1 MGPEQKLTCGLIHV
15 TDWIVPSKLSP
26 PVPLHEP
33 VKRESLLA
41 SMGRLL
47 NVRAGIIHA
56 PAGYGKST
64 LLAQW
69 RESLL
74 ADRVPVAWLSLD
86 EYDSDPF
93 QFLAYLMEACRLGGF
108 VAAAEFRDASQS
120 VTGSPAVAVR
130 AAVVTALARSHGD
143 HVIILDDFHRA
154 QSAEN
159 CDVVDVLLA
168 DLPANVHTV
177 ISTREYP
184 DQLTLADLRVRD
196 SLFEI
201 TQSALQFSTTEIRG
215 YLGDLVDPD
224 ATVNWAR
231 QLFERTEGWPI
242 ALQTVRRWLK
252 EGASLDETLAEISG
266 RSSDLVDYFLEQ
278 VFEKLDSGEQQ
289 FLLRTSILERVN
301 GELGDLLCERHDSW
315 DVLERLE
322 RRDLF
327 VAALDRDRAWYRY
340 HRLFSEFLQ
349 ERLRR
354 QEVSA
359 IHQLHGLAANWFH
372 ERGFVNEAIQHALR
386 SQSSAQLAS
395 LFEDLGGWQYALQGH
410 VGIVQRI
417 MENLQ
422 GEVVQHFPRAWLAR
436 IFLACRVGER
446 ARAESEF
453 QRFAEG
459 YLENPDTDRLLI
471 CEGRI
476 MECLIRRYSDRETND
491 TEIQQMEQM
500 GELLPNDNHELNAV
514 CYNLL
519 CSLHGRMGRIDKAMA
534 AGDQAIMHFRRMG
547 SQWGE
552 VFIYFHQGWACL
564 QQARL
569 RDAEALYREGY
580 ELAVENFGEDHDSA
594 AIGRALLAE
603 VAYEKNN
610 LHEAGQL
617 LDQSLDHIERF
628 DAWIEVYVAAYST
641 AIRLARARGE
651 ERHIADIVRR
661 SRSTAA
667 NRGLGRLALIIDAYR
682 KDFRRHDQLASS
694 GVDAWNVDT
703 TGLEFSGSDLV
714 MRFLDASVRARG
726 LILAGQFQE
735 AVDLLAERASEAREK
750 NFVRSYI
757 TLSLLLATAH
767 WKRGQHEVAVQAF
780 EAALAPALFEGLK
793 RPFIDEGD
801 LLAGVL
807 SELSAASEKR
817 RGNRLRDA
825 FIAELNGEITAAR
838 RQSSNKPSQLSP
850 REKEVMRFLIQGRSN
865 REIADAMELS
875 VNTVKFHLKNIFGKL
890 GVASRKEAVSATIRK
905 RLL

>member
-1 MGPEQKLTCGLIHV
+1 M
-15 TDWIVPSKLSP
+15 TDWIVPPKLSP
-26 PVPLHEP
+26 VVPLHAP
-33 VKRESLLA
+33 VQRDSLLA
-41 SMGRLL
+41 SMDRMFD
-47 NVRAGIIHA
+47 VRAGIIHA
-56 PAGYGKST
+56 PAGCGKST

-69 RESLL
+69 REKLV
-74 ADRVPVAWLSLD
+74 AEGVPVAWLSLD

-93 QFLAYLMEACRLGGF
+93 QFLAYLMQACRVGGF
-108 VAAAEFRDASQS
+108 VAAADFRDATQS
-120 VTGSPAVAVR
+120 ITGSPAVAAR
-130 AAVVTALARSHGD
+130 AAVVTALARSQGR

-159 CDVVDVLLA
+159 CEVVDVLLA
-168 DLPANVHTV
+168 DLPANVHIV

-184 DQLTLADLRVRD
+184 DQLRLAHLRVGD
-196 SLFEI
+196 SLFEM
-201 TQSALQFSTTEIRG
+201 TQSDLQFSTTEIRD
-215 YLGDLVDPD
+215 YLGDLVDSD
-224 ATVNWAR
+224 ATVNWAL

-242 ALQTVRRWLK
+242 AVQTVRRWLK
-252 EGASLDETLAEISG
+252 EGASLDETLTEISG

-278 VFEKLDSGEQQ
+278 VFEKLDTDEQQ

-301 GELGDLLCERHDSW
+301 GELGDLLCDRQDSW

-354 QEVSA
+354 QDVTA
-359 IHQLHGLAANWFH
+359 IQRLHGLAANWFH
-372 ERGFVNEAIQHALR
+372 EHGHVNESIQHALR
-386 SQSSAQLAS
+386 CHSPQQLAS

-410 VGIVQRI
+410 VGLVQRI
-417 MENLQ
+417 MESLQ
-422 GEVVQHFPRAWLAR
+422 GDVVQNFPRVWLAR

-446 ARAESEF
+446 ALAESEF
-453 QRFAEG
+453 RQFAER
-459 YLENPDTDRLLI
+459 YLNDPGADRLLV
-471 CEGRI
+471 CEGHV
-476 MECLIRRYSDRETND
+476 MECLIGRYSDRETND
-491 TEIQQMEQM
+491 AEIRQLEKM

-519 CSLHGRMGRIDKAMA
+519 CSLQGRMGRIDEAMA
-534 AGDQAIMHFRRMG
+534 AGDQAIMNFRRMG

-580 ELAVENFGEDHDSA
+580 ELAVENFGQDHDSV

-603 VAYEKNN
+603 VVYERNS

-617 LDQSLDHIERF
+617 LNQSLDHIERF
-628 DAWIEVYVAAYST
+628 DAWIEVYIAAYST
-641 AIRLARARGE
+641 AIRLARARGD
-651 ERHIADIVRR
+651 ERQIADIVRR
-661 SRSTAA
+661 ARSTAT
-667 NRGLGRLALIIDAYR
+667 NRGLGRLAQIIDAYR
-682 KDFRRHDQLASS
+682 KDFRRHDQLASA
-694 GVDAWNVDT
+694 GVDAWNADT
-703 TGLEFSGSDLV
+703 SGMEFTGSDLM

-726 LILAGQFQE
+726 LILAGQFRE
-735 AVDLLAERASEAREK
+735 AIDLLTERSSEARKK
-750 NFVRSYI
+750 NFVRSFL
-757 TLSLLLATAH
+757 TMSLLLATAH
-767 WKRGQHEVAVQAF
+767 WKRGQHEAAVQAF

-807 SELSAASEKR
+807 SELSAASEER

-825 FIAELNGEITAAR
+825 FIAELSGEITAAHHR
-838 RQSSNKPSQLSP
+838 AAGDPSELSP
-850 REKEVMRFLIQGRSN
+850 REKEVIRFLIQGRSN
-865 REIADAMELS
+865 REIAEAMGLS
-875 VNTVKFHLKNIFGKL
+875 INTVKFHLKNIFGKL